1 MKTFV
6 IAKSNYRD
14 ELLEGGQYELVHEFA
29 TTEVRSGVA
38 YVVNFP
44 DELRVYDSS
53 FFRFTKIK
61 N

>member
-6 IAKSNYRD
+6 IAKSDYKD
-14 ELLEGGQYELVHEFA
+14 ELLSSEQYELIHEFA

-38 YVVNFP
+38 YVINFTE
-44 DELRVYDSS
+44 ELRVYDSS